1 MTPRLAQ
8 IIAAM
13 IDAKLDSETRGIVA
27 QRGRMP
33 ATGRADRATY
43 RGPVSNRSGGRL

>member
-13 IDAKLDSETRGIVA
+13 VDAKLDSETRRVA
-27 QRGRMP
+27 EQRGRMP

-43 RGPVSNRSGGRL
+43 HGSANNRRGGRL